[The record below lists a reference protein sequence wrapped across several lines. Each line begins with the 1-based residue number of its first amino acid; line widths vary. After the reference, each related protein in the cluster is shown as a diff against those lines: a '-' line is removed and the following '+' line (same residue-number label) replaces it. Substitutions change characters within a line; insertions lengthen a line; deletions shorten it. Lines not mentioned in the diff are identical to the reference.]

1 MSENVYLGNPNLKRA
16 NVQIE
21 FTPEQIQEYARCMDD
36 PAYFIETYIQIV
48 NIDKG
53 LVPFKLYPFQRDMV
67 QTFHTNRF
75 SICKL
80 PRQSGKST
88 TIIAYLL
95 HYCLFNPTV
104 NVAILANKAAVAR
117 DLLGRLQLAYEHLPK
132 WLQQGVM
139 TWNKGSLELE
149 NGSKI
154 LASATSSSAVRGG
167 SYNIIFLD
175 EFAYVPNNIAE
186 QFFSS
191 VYPTISSGKT
201 SKVMMVSTP
210 HGMNMFYKMWNDAEH
225 GRNSYVPIEVH
236 WSEVPGRDEKWR
248 EETIKNTSEQ
258 QFNVEFECEFLGSVN
273 TLIHP
278 TKLKALSHREPI
290 RSNAGLKVYEN
301 PLPEHAYVL
310 IADVSRGITSD
321 YSAFV
326 VMDVSQIPYRQV
338 AVYRDN
344 EIKPMN
350 FPQIIHRIS
359 NVYNLAHTLV
369 EINDIGG
376 QVADALQFDLE
387 YDNMIM
393 TTMHGRNGQIAG
405 GGFSGKKAQLG
416 VRTTKAL
423 KKVGCSNFKTM
434 LEGDKIFIQDF
445 DTIVELSSFVSK
457 GQSWEGE
464 EGSTDD
470 LAMCMVLFGWLS
482 DQTYFKELTDM
493 DIRQQLW
500 KEKEDLVEQDMAPFG
515 FVLDGVHDEDGIPIG
530 ETIDEY
536 GSTFSP
542 VVQSSREWS
551 RDW

>member
-1 MSENVYLGNPNLKRA
+1 MDEVYLGNPNLKSA

-21 FTPEQIQEYARCMDD
+21 FTQEQIIEYAKCLDD
-36 PAYFIETYIQIV
+36 PAYFIEAYIKIIS
-48 NIDKG
+48 IDEG
-53 LVPFKLYPFQRDMV
+53 LIPFKLYPFQRDMV
-67 QTFHTNRF
+67 TTFHTNRF
-75 SICKL
+75 TICKL

-104 NVAILANKAAVAR
+104 NVAILANKAQVAR

-191 VYPTISSGKT
+191 VYPTNSSGTT

-236 WSEVPGRDEKWR
+236 WSEIPGRNKKWR
-248 EETIKNTSEQ
+248 EETIKNTNEQ

-278 TKLKALSHREPI
+278 SKLKVLSHNEPI
-290 RSNAGLKVYEN
+290 TCNAGLSVYEKPN
-301 PLPEHAYVL
+301 PQNPYVL
-310 IADVSRGITSD
+310 IADVSRGISSD

-326 VMDVSQIPYRQV
+326 VMDVSEIPYKQV

-344 EIKPMN
+344 AIRPMN
-350 FPQIIHRIS
+350 FPQIIHRVANAYS
-359 NVYNLAHTLV
+359 LAYILI

-393 TTMHGRNGQIAG
+393 TTMHGRNGQMAG

-423 KKVGCSNFKTM
+423 KKVGCSNFKVM
-434 LEGDKIFIQDF
+434 LESDKIFIPDF
-445 DTIVELSSFVSK
+445 NTIVELSSFITK
-457 GQSWEGE
+457 GQSWEADQGC
-464 EGSTDD
+464 TDD
-470 LAMCMVLFGWLS
+470 LVMCLVLFGWLT
-482 DQTYFKELTDM
+482 DQTYFKELTNM

-500 KEKEDLVEQDMAPFG
+500 KEKENLIDQDMAPFG
-515 FVLDGVHDEDGIPIG
+515 FVLDGIYDEDGIPIG
-530 ETIDEY
+530 ESIDEY
-536 GSTFSP
+536 GSVWNP
-542 VVQSSREWS
+542 VVQSNREWS

>member
-1 MSENVYLGNPNLKRA
+1 MSDNVYLGNPNLKRA

-21 FTPEQIQEYARCMDD
+21 FTQEQVKQYARCMGD
-36 PAYFIETYIQIV
+36 PAHFIENYIKIV
-48 NIDKG
+48 SIDEG
-53 LVPFKLYPFQRDMV
+53 LVPFNLYPFQRDMV

-95 HYCLFNPTV
+95 HYCLFNSSV

-210 HGMNMFYKMWNDAEH
+210 KGMNLFYKMWNDAEN
-225 GRNSYVPIEVH
+225 GRNSYIPIEVH
-236 WSEVPGRDEKWR
+236 WSEVPGRDEKWKQ
-248 EETIKNTSEQ
+248 ETIKNTSEQ

-273 TLIHP
+273 TLIAP
-278 TKLKALSHREPI
+278 AKLRVLSHNNPLQD
-290 RSNAGLKVYEN
+290 NAGLKVYEK
-301 PLPEHAYVL
+301 PREDSAYVL
-310 IADVSRGITSD
+310 VADVSRGITSD

-326 VMDVSQIPYRQV
+326 VMDVSEVPYKQV

-350 FPQIIHRIS
+350 FPQIIHK
-359 NVYNLAHTLV
+359 VAKAYNLAYV
-369 EINDIGG
+369 MIEINDIGG

-387 YDNMIM
+387 YDNLIM
-393 TTMHGRNGQIAG
+393 TTMHGRNGQMAG

-434 LEGDKIFIQDF
+434 LEADKIHIQDF
-445 DTIVELSSFVSK
+445 DTIVELTTFVSK
-457 GQSWEGE
+457 GQSYEAD

-470 LAMCMVLFGWLS
+470 LVMCMVLFSWLT
-482 DQTYFKELTDM
+482 DQTYFKELTNM

-500 KEKEDLVEQDMAPFG
+500 KEKENLVDQDMAPFG
-515 FVLDGVHDEDGIPIG
+515 FVLDGVNDEHGERIG
-530 ETIDEY
+530 HTIDEY

-542 VVQSSREWS
+542 VVESHREWLE
-551 RDW
+551 DW